1 MHGAVELIAHEVP
14 APLAVAYLIAGVL
27 PDLAYEKGFRV
38 CSLDPGACLGDER
51 VRQFICH
58 IQSPSRRSHLK
69 PVRDNTVLAQY
80 ELSEALVF
88 FDHFRQ
94 ILDAPPRPVAVA
106 FVHVKLIPA
115 AVWRVLISVC
125 SFAVRARIIAV
136 SVKVDAVRSRVAE
149 DSVKDDAY
157 ASLAG
162 SICKVH
168 EVLISTQRRVD
179 VHIVRGIVAVI

>member
-94 ILDAPPRPVAVA
+94 ILDAPPRPVAVWL
-106 FVHVKLIPA
+106 VCVELIPA
-115 AVWRVLISVC
+115 AVWRVLI
-125 SFAVRARIIAV
+125 AVRAFAVSAGIIAV
-136 SVKVDAVRSRVAE
+136 SVEVYAVRSRVTE
-149 DSVKDDAY
+149 YSVKDDSD

-162 SICKVH
+162 GFRKAHKILVS
-168 EVLISTQRRVD
+168 
-179 VHIVRGIVAVI
+179 A